1 VRVIKR
7 EVSVPGRILYV
18 DATQVDGVRVLE
30 VRVERSAQPQ
40 IASVAQLERPLDAIT
55 AVASEGQRGHVRVR
69 PIQDRTGRVTVAGTI
84 GGD

>member
-1 VRVIKR
+1 VATPLPVARAVRVIKR

-30 VRVERSAQPQ
+30 VRVERSALPVG
-40 IASVAQLERPLDAIT
+40 AD
-55 AVASEGQRGHVRVR
+55 
-69 PIQDRTGRVTVAGTI
+69 DRTRRVTVAGTI